1 MTAPDADAALRARI
15 AHEVLPDLLKPV
27 GQARGLP
34 HWAYTDPEVWQ
45 LERRT
50 IFREGWIGAAFESDL
65 PNPGDCVP
73 MEYAGHRLLLTRGAD
88 GVVHAFHNICPHRGM
103 PLLDMPRSGCRTL
116 ACPWH
121 AWTFALDG
129 ALVATPNI
137 GGVGQHR
144 AEGAE
149 PVGLT
154 RIACGTW
161 LGVVF
166 VDLSGAAGPLVDWL
180 APMAARLSAF
190 DLSLTEETPGETV
203 DHVYPAN
210 WKQVIEG
217 AVEDYH
223 IPWVHKQVGP
233 QGRYQAVTGERFIG
247 VSSWRDMET
256 AKRRLPP
263 EPDGAEPEPL
273 PLFPHLPD
281 RGEFEASLILTM
293 VPSPVVAAQIG
304 HVAVSL
310 YVPLDP
316 TRTLVRRRFRFLRD
330 AASGACHAAARR
342 RVRDSWQT
350 VTDQD
355 AWVHEA
361 IQGSLAA
368 REAAG
373 FRARFS
379 PFWEGAVQGFQAMVA
394 ARLAGGRG

>member
-1 MTAPDADAALRARI
+1 MDADAKIRARLEAEI
-15 AHEVLPDLLKPV
+15 LPDLLRPV

-34 HWAYTDPEVWQ
+34 GWAYAHPDVWA

-50 IFREGWIGAAFESDL
+50 VFARGWLGVAFESDL
-65 PNPGDCVP
+65 PRPGDCAPVD
-73 MEYAGHRLLLTRGAD
+73 YAGHRLLLARQAD
-88 GVVHAFHNICPHRGM
+88 GTIRAFHNLCPHREM
-103 PLLDMPRSGCRTL
+103 PLLDAPRSECRTI

-121 AWTFALDG
+121 AWTFGLDG

-137 GGVGQHR
+137 GGVNRHADPDAQPG
-144 AEGAE
+144 
-149 PVGLT
+149 GLVPLG
-154 RIACGTW
+154 CGTW

-166 VDLSGAAGPLVDWL
+166 VDISGQSGKLEDWL
-180 APMAARLSAF
+180 APMRARLAAF
-190 DLSLTEETPGETV
+190 DLSLTVEAPGEAV

-223 IPWVHKQVGP
+223 IPWVHRQVGP
-233 QGRYQAVTGERFIG
+233 QGRYEAVLGERFVG
-247 VSSWRDMET
+247 VSSWRDMQT
-256 AKRRLPP
+256 AQRRLPP
-263 EPDGAEPEPL
+263 GPDGAEPEPL
-273 PLFPHLPD
+273 PVFPHMPD
-281 RGEFEASLILTM
+281 SGEFEASLILTLL
-293 VPSPVVAAQIG
+293 PSPVVAAQIG

-310 YVPLDP
+310 YAPLDP
-316 TRTLVRRRFRFLRD
+316 ARTLVRRRFRFLGE
-330 AASGACHAAARR
+330 AASSARHAAARR

-361 IQGSLAA
+361 IQQSLPA

-379 PFWEGAVQGFQAMVA
+379 PFWEGAVHHFQALVA
-394 ARLAGGRG
+394 ARMLGRDAA

>member
-1 MTAPDADAALRARI
+1 MPAEASIRARI
-15 AHEVLPDLLKPV
+15 EREVLPDLLRPI
-27 GQARGLP
+27 GAARGLP
-34 HWAYTDPEVWQ
+34 HWAYTDPEVWA
-45 LERRT
+45 LERGT
-50 IFREGWIGAAFESDL
+50 LFSQGWIGVAFESDL
-65 PNPGDCVP
+65 PQPGDCFPVDF
-73 MEYAGHRLLLTRGAD
+73 AGHKLLLTRGQD
-88 GVVHAFHNICPHRGM
+88 GTIRAFHNICPHRGM
-103 PLLDMPRSGCRTL
+103 PLLDSPRSNCRTI

-121 AWTFALDG
+121 AWTFGLDG

-137 GGVGQHR
+137 GGVNRH
-144 AEGAE
+144 ADPAAE
-149 PVGLT
+149 PAGL
-154 RIACGTW
+154 APLGCGTW

-166 VDLSGAAGPLVDWL
+166 VDVSGRAGALQDWL
-180 APMAARLSAF
+180 APMRERLSAF
-190 DLSLTEETPGETV
+190 DLSLTEEAPDQAV

-223 IPWVHKQVGP
+223 IPWVHRQVGP
-233 QGRYQAVTGERFIG
+233 QGRYEAVLGERFLG

-256 AKRRLPP
+256 ALRRLPP
-263 EPDGAEPEPL
+263 GADGVEAEPL
-273 PLFPHLPD
+273 PVFPHMPD

-316 TRTLVRRRFRFLRD
+316 GRTLVRRRFRFLRE
-330 AASGACHAAARR
+330 AASSARHAVARR

-361 IQGSLAA
+361 IQSSLAA

-379 PFWEGAVQGFQAMVA
+379 PFWECAVHHFQALVA
-394 ARLAGGRG
+394 TRLLGGGPG